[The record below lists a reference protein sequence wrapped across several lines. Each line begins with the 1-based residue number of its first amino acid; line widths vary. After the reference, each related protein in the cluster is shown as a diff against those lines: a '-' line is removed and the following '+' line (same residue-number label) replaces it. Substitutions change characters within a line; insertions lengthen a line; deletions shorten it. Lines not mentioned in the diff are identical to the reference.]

1 MNSRPAFAVSVDCAN
16 VVSGSSVG
24 RFPQSPPTPSI
35 ANRCRRIWFSALCM
49 ATGLS
54 RDGGRL
60 DPLTYCVGSG
70 LSWKPSAAAFRFSDF
85 KMLALTLASYS
96 SIDCVTY
103 SWPYLSIR

>member
-1 MNSRPAFAVSVDCAN
+1 MNSPGWCAVWGDCAEA
-16 VVSGSSVG
+16 VSGSSVG
-24 RFPQSPPTPSI
+24 RRRQSPLTPSMT
-35 ANRCRRIWFSALCM
+35 NRCRRIWFSALCM

-54 RDGGRL
+54 RDGDRL

-70 LSWKPSAAAFRFSDF
+70 LSWKPSAAAFRFSAF
-85 KMLALTLASYS
+85 NTLAFTLASYS